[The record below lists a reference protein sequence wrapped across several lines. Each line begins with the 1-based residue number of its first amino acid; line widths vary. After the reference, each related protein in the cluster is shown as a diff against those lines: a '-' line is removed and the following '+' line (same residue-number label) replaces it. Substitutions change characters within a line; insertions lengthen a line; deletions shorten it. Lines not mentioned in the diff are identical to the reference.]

1 MNDFEIPRPGEIH
14 IYRVISEG
22 YKNILSCFEKDRY
35 SSFSSDVAR
44 KTYLKGHSAARFIT
58 AKYTGKNPS
67 SLDLATS
74 PEGKPSFQCTPNL
87 NFNLSHSSNSI
98 FIAFSSE
105 PVGFDIENVQR
116 KADFQKLAERYFQ
129 PAEKEVMK
137 RINKSEALAFLEIWT
152 AKEAILKLVGKG
164 IASGLD
170 KTLVLNKEEG
180 LFDGIKIHFYRYLF
194 GDFLGTLA
202 SFSKIQS
209 VQQFTY

>member
-1 MNDFEIPRPGEIH
+1 MNDFEIPRHGALH

-22 YKNILSCFEKDRY
+22 DEDILSRFEKDRY
-35 SSFSSDVAR
+35 SSFSSDFAR
-44 KTYLKGHSAARFIT
+44 KTYLKGHSAARFLT

-67 SLDLATS
+67 SLHLATS

-87 NFNLSHSSNSI
+87 NFNLSHSGDSI

-105 PVGFDIENVQR
+105 PVGFDIENIQR

-129 PAEKEVMK
+129 PSEREYMK
-137 RINKSEALAFLEIWT
+137 RLHKSEALAFLEIWT
-152 AKEAILKLVGKG
+152 AKEAILKLVGSG
-164 IASGLD
+164 IAAGLD

-180 LFDGIKIHFYRYLF
+180 LFNDTKIHFYRYVL

-202 SFSKIQS
+202 SFSKIQT
-209 VQQFTY
+209 VQKFTY